1 MKFRATPRL
10 SGKVLVVD
18 MSGPL
23 DLGEGSAGLRAAIH
37 KYIEQGHRYIL
48 LNMEQ
53 VNHLDSS
60 GIGELVAA
68 YTAVKRAHGELKLVK
83 LSRAVDNALLI
94 TRLYTVFDIHSNEA
108 TAVASFDATIP
119 A

>member
-18 MSGPL
+18 MSGSL
-23 DLGEGSAGLRAAIH
+23 VLGEGSASLRTAVH
-37 KYIEQGHRYIL
+37 NYIDQGHLHIL
-48 LNMEQ
+48 LNLEQ

-60 GIGELVAA
+60 GIGELVSA
-68 YTAVKRAHGELKLVK
+68 YTAVKRAHGDLKLEK
-83 LSRAVDNALLI
+83 LSRAVDSALII
-94 TRLYTVFDIHSNEA
+94 TRLYTVFDIHTDEA
-108 TAVASFDATIP
+108 TAIASFAATIP